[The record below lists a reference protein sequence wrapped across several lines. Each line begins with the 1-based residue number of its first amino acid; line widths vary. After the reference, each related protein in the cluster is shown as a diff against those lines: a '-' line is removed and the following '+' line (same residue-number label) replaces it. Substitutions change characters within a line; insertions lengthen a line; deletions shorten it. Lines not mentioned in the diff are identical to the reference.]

1 MQMSAETSRTDLDV
15 VNPSMH
21 IAEPDECDC
30 RDERIKQKVSS
41 PTKSQ
46 GRPLDGMRT
55 LPRISASHAC
65 TNFKDIYSEKD
76 KRTET
81 HDVEPD
87 QAFTISSTKELKKSH
102 MYNLQNTTAAG
113 TSSEGS

>member
-1 MQMSAETSRTDLDV
+1 
-15 VNPSMH
+15 
-21 IAEPDECDC
+21 
-30 RDERIKQKVSS
+30 
-41 PTKSQ
+41 
-46 GRPLDGMRT
+46 MRT

-102 MYNLQNTTAAG
+102 KYNLQNTTASG
-113 TSSEGS
+113 THSESS